1 VQNGVL
7 ISDAGKLFCGDKS
20 PNQFIKRGIMAD
32 KWEVMVPGLP
42 ESKVDTPTLQM
53 LARSGRVKPNTL
65 IKDLSNER
73 TFSASEIP
81 GVFSEKSY
89 TTALILSVL
98 VGVLGVDRFYTGHV
112 GLGIV
117 KLLTL
122 GGCGVWALIDL
133 ILYATRKVTDSN
145 GAPLS

>member
-1 VQNGVL
+1 
-7 ISDAGKLFCGDKS
+7 
-20 PNQFIKRGIMAD
+20 MAD
-32 KWEVMVPGLP
+32 KWEVMIPGLP
-42 ESKVDTPTLQM
+42 ESKVDTATLQM
-53 LARSGRVKPNTL
+53 LARSGRVKANTL

-73 TFSASEIP
+73 TFPASEIP

-98 VGVLGVDRFYTGHV
+98 VGVIGVDRFYTGHV

-122 GGCGVWALIDL
+122 GGCGVWALVDL

-145 GAPLS
+145 GNPLS